1 MKVLFTGKKTENI
14 EYRNTARST
23 EVKLQVRVNV
33 SVTKPNQ
40 VKTDSTIFVRQ
51 AVMFGSPV
59 DPFYLLVH
67 HMTSYMVTDDS
78 GLEGASEEAQKK
90 IINDTCI
97 PLATEKLNESL
108 AQICKGIGINPVQL
122 PPALAAGPSMDVT
135 QNN

>member
-1 MKVLFTGKKTENI
+1 
-14 EYRNTARST
+14 
-23 EVKLQVRVNV
+23 
-33 SVTKPNQ
+33 
-40 VKTDSTIFVRQ
+40 
-51 AVMFGSPV
+51 
-59 DPFYLLVH
+59 
-67 HMTSYMVTDDS
+67 MTSYMVTDDS

-122 PPALAAGPSMDVT
+122 PPTLAAGPSMDVT